1 MDCKG
6 ALCGK
11 PVRGGGGRVKEE
23 LAKIRVTFVPED
35 NRVMVVIGKE
45 ESLFV
50 MSIGVL
56 RKVVELHDELY
67 GEDEE

>member
-1 MDCKG
+1 
-6 ALCGK
+6 
-11 PVRGGGGRVKEE
+11 VKEE

-35 NRVMVVIGKE
+35 NRVMVVIGEE
-45 ESLFV
+45 ESSFV